1 MILSCQFVVKADG
14 DYSVYL
20 ADPDLLVPW
29 ESIEQ
34 IVSFFRYVGFF
45 LGNQAV
51 EFARGF
57 LMSRR

>member
-1 MILSCQFVVKADG
+1 MKADE

-34 IVSFFRYVGFF
+34 IVSIDITSF
-45 LGNQAV
+45 LSKTKTV
-51 EFARGF
+51 EFT
-57 LMSRR
+57 